1 LDSLGFTWNHL
12 GSFGL
17 HMESHGFTWT
27 HLDPLELTWTPLDL
41 LGFNRTHL
49 GSIGFTWIHLDS
61 AGIIWSHLESFGV
74 AWSHLDSLG
83 LRNPGTHSRI
93 QAFIERSCR
102 TGALVRNRTSS
113 LLGQLRAVN
122 PATNITSVL
131 WIRLPPP
138 TPPAPSP
145 QNSVEPPLPRKQ
157 CWSGSGSKKKK
168 VEGPTKHMSPQHCF
182 WGEGGGLGHS
192 DKKRVG
198 QQTEVMFVAG
208 WIDF

>member
-1 LDSLGFTWNHL
+1 MAGAENSTRSAPLRPLRAGPVRAASLRSASLRFA
-12 GSFGL
+12 
-17 HMESHGFTWT
+17 
-27 HLDPLELTWTPLDL
+27 PLRSRPV
-41 LGFNRTHL
+41 R
-49 GSIGFTWIHLDS
+49 S

-74 AWSHLDSLG
+74 AWSHLDSHG

-131 WIRLPPP
+131 WMRLPPP

-157 CWSGSGSKKKK
+157 C
-168 VEGPTKHMSPQHCF
+168 
-182 WGEGGGLGHS
+182 
-192 DKKRVG
+192 
-198 QQTEVMFVAG
+198 
-208 WIDF
+208 

>member
-1 LDSLGFTWNHL
+1 
-12 GSFGL
+12 
-17 HMESHGFTWT
+17 MESHGFTWT

-131 WIRLPPP
+131 WMRLPPP

-157 CWSGSGSKKKK
+157 CWSGSGSKNKTGGRTNKTH
-168 VEGPTKHMSPQHCF
+168 VSPTLF
-182 WGEGGGLGHS
+182 LGGGG
-192 DKKRVG
+192 RVG
-198 QQTEVMFVAG
+198 TQ
-208 WIDF
+208 

>member
-1 LDSLGFTWNHL
+1 MESLGFTW
-12 GSFGL
+12 
-17 HMESHGFTWT
+17 T
-27 HLDPLELTWTPLDL
+27 
-41 LGFNRTHL
+41 
-49 GSIGFTWIHLDS
+49 
-61 AGIIWSHLESFGV
+61 
-74 AWSHLDSLG
+74 LDSLCVTWSH
-83 LRNPGTHSRI
+83 PGTHSRI

-131 WIRLPPP
+131 WMRLPPP
-138 TPPAPSP
+138 PPPAPSR
-145 QNSVEPPLPRKQ
+145 QNSVEPPSPENNVGVEAGQKEKQ
-157 CWSGSGSKKKK
+157 